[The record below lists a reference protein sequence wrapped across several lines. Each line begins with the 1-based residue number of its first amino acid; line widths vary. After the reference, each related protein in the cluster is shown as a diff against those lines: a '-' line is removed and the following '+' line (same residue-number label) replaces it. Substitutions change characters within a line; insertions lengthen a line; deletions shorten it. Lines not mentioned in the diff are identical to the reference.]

1 MIEWVQLSA
10 IILDNL
16 FKYGPEIKNIFKSKD
31 KKKRQKELK
40 DLCDDFANKM
50 QKNLLSDLKTLMNFS
65 VNIPLNKNDIKEVN
79 YAINKIIQIESD
91 KLLIKMNDLV
101 VNQFNDILVDN
112 MLCTPKYHNL
122 VIIGSD
128 KIYKVINKI
137 FEDDLIFKD
146 NIKKYQLF
154 STKRPGFRAGLLLY
168 ALNIS
173 DILDIKE
180 SKTPS
185 QNFISINGINGK
197 DQIEMK
203 KLSIDILTFIK
214 NKNKKFSDDL
224 SRKISGIM
232 ICIDKKKDYELIK
245 DLINNLNLLNKKH
258 KFELEIYLI
267 IINKCINT
275 NIEIKDNNYFDIDI
289 DENITINNCLNIMN
303 KDNNTIFKDNKNN
316 NFIEKQNNNR
326 EIKSFNIS
334 IEDNNIDIFE
344 IENKNEV
351 ETFLN
356 ELVVKYIDNYMKKN
370 IDNIFC
376 TLNLQFNEYIKLY
389 FQKLEKEFNKAV
401 SEMNNFNLRN
411 IPLKVKFESQ
421 MQKIFIDIF
430 LNHIYPISISITQNS
445 YKIKKFQFSNES
457 LNQINDLFYYNLNR
471 VKDITEKAK
480 GEYTMRLISKVKEG
494 INELF
499 NKCDIEEGNKE
510 KEGEG
515 PSFSKQYFIDNI
527 IQSLNEKIEISSDIY
542 DLCLCYLY
550 ISKDLFKILSEK
562 ISEFTEDNIFGNIGF
577 KEGIKKRIIQQL
589 DSYQRRVLN
598 ID

>member
-16 FKYGPEIKNIFKSKD
+16 FKYGPEIKNIFKSKAS
-31 KKKRQKELK
+31 KKQQKQLK
-40 DLCDDFANKM
+40 DLCNDIANQI
-50 QKNLLSDLKTLMNFS
+50 QKNLLNDLKALMDFS
-65 VNIPLNKNDIKEVN
+65 VNIPLNKDDIKELN
-79 YAINKIIQIESD
+79 YVTKNIIGIESD
-91 KLLIKMNDLV
+91 KFLIKMKDLV
-101 VNQFNDILVDN
+101 INQFNDILVDN

-122 VIIGSD
+122 VIVGSD

-146 NIKKYQLF
+146 NIKRYQLF
-154 STKRPGFRAGLLLY
+154 STKKPGFRAGLLLY

-173 DILDIKE
+173 DMLGSME
-180 SKTPS
+180 SKTPN
-185 QNFISINGINGK
+185 QNHLNFNGINGIE
-197 DQIEMK
+197 QTEMK

-214 NKNKKFSDDL
+214 NKNKKFSDEL

-232 ICIDKKKDYELIK
+232 ICIDKVDEYEQIK
-245 DLINNLNLLNKKH
+245 DLVNNLNLLNKKH
-258 KFELEIYLI
+258 KFELDIYLI
-267 IINKCINT
+267 IINKCIDK
-275 NIEIKDNNYFDIDI
+275 NIEIKDGNFFDIDI

-303 KDNNTIFKDNKNN
+303 KDNNTIFKDIKKHNN
-316 NFIEKQNNNR
+316 NG
-326 EIKSFNIS
+326 EIKRFNIS
-334 IEDNNIDIFE
+334 IEDNNTDIFE
-344 IENKNEV
+344 IDDKKEV
-351 ETFLN
+351 ETFLG
-356 ELVVKYIDNYMKKN
+356 ELVVKYIDDYMKRN
-370 IDNIFC
+370 IDNIYC
-376 TLNLQFNEYIKLY
+376 SLNLQFNEYIKLY
-389 FQKLEKEFNKAV
+389 FHKLEKEFNKAIT
-401 SEMNNFNLRN
+401 EMKNFNLKN

-445 YKIKKFQFSNES
+445 NKIKKFQFSNES
-457 LNQINDLFYYNLNR
+457 LHQIKDLFYYSLNR

-480 GEYTMRLISKVKEG
+480 GEYTMRLISEVKER

-499 NKCDIEEGNKE
+499 SKSEIEEGNKE

-515 PSFSKQYFIDNI
+515 PSVSKQYFIDNI
-527 IQSLNEKIEISSDIY
+527 IQSLNEKIEMSSEIY

-550 ISKDLFKILSEK
+550 ISKDLFKVLSEK
-562 ISEFTEDNIFGNIGF
+562 ISEFTEENIFRNTEF

>member
-16 FKYGPEIKNIFKSKD
+16 FKYGPEIKNIFKSKAS
-31 KKKRQKELK
+31 KKQQKQLK
-40 DLCDDFANKM
+40 DLCNDIANQI
-50 QKNLLSDLKTLMNFS
+50 QKNLLNDLKALMDFS
-65 VNIPLNKNDIKEVN
+65 MNIPLNKDDIKELN
-79 YAINKIIQIESD
+79 YVTKNIIGIESD
-91 KLLIKMNDLV
+91 KFLIKMKDLV
-101 VNQFNDILVDN
+101 INQFNDILVDN

-122 VIIGSD
+122 VIVGSD

-146 NIKKYQLF
+146 NIKRYQLF
-154 STKRPGFRAGLLLY
+154 STKKPGFRAGLLLY

-173 DILDIKE
+173 DMLGSME
-180 SKTPS
+180 SKTPN
-185 QNFISINGINGK
+185 QNHLNFNGINGIE
-197 DQIEMK
+197 QTEMK

-214 NKNKKFSDDL
+214 NKNKKFSDEL

-232 ICIDKKKDYELIK
+232 ICIDKVDEYEQIK
-245 DLINNLNLLNKKH
+245 DLVNNLNLLNKKH
-258 KFELEIYLI
+258 KFELDIYLI
-267 IINKCINT
+267 IINKCIDK
-275 NIEIKDNNYFDIDI
+275 NIEIKDGNFFDIDI

-303 KDNNTIFKDNKNN
+303 KDNNTIFKDIKKHNN
-316 NFIEKQNNNR
+316 NG
-326 EIKSFNIS
+326 EIKRFNIS
-334 IEDNNIDIFE
+334 IEDNNTDIFE
-344 IENKNEV
+344 IDDKNEV
-351 ETFLN
+351 ETFLG
-356 ELVVKYIDNYMKKN
+356 ELVVKYIDDYMKRN
-370 IDNIFC
+370 IDNIYC
-376 TLNLQFNEYIKLY
+376 SLNLQFNEYIKLY
-389 FQKLEKEFNKAV
+389 FHKLEKEFNKAIT
-401 SEMNNFNLRN
+401 EMKNFNLKN

-445 YKIKKFQFSNES
+445 NKIKKFQFSNES
-457 LNQINDLFYYNLNR
+457 LHHIKDLFYYSLNR

-480 GEYTMRLISKVKEG
+480 GEYTMRLISEVKER

-499 NKCDIEEGNKE
+499 SKSEIEEGNKE

-515 PSFSKQYFIDNI
+515 PSVSKQYFIDNI
-527 IQSLNEKIEISSDIY
+527 IQSLNEKIEMSSEIY

-550 ISKDLFKILSEK
+550 ISKDLFKVLSEK
-562 ISEFTEDNIFGNIGF
+562 ISEFTEENIFRNTEF

>member
-16 FKYGPEIKNIFKSKD
+16 FKYGPEVKNIFKSKAS
-31 KKKRQKELK
+31 KKQQKQLK
-40 DLCDDFANKM
+40 DLCNDIANQI
-50 QKNLLSDLKTLMNFS
+50 QKNLLNDLKALMDFS
-65 VNIPLNKNDIKEVN
+65 VNIPLSKEDIKEVN
-79 YAINKIIQIESD
+79 HVTRSIIDIESD
-91 KLLIKMNDLV
+91 KLLIKMKDLV
-101 VNQFNDILVDN
+101 INQFNDILVDN

-122 VIIGSD
+122 VIVGSD

-137 FEDDLIFKD
+137 FEDDLIIND
-146 NIKKYQLF
+146 NIKRYQLY
-154 STKRPGFRAGLLLY
+154 STKKPGFRAGLLLY

-173 DILDIKE
+173 DILGSME
-180 SKTPS
+180 SKTS
-185 QNFISINGINGK
+185 NQNYLNINGINRIE
-197 DQIEMK
+197 QSEMK

-232 ICIDKKKDYELIK
+232 ICIDKKNEYEQIK

-258 KFELEIYLI
+258 KLELDIYLI

-275 NIEIKDNNYFDIDI
+275 NIEIKDNNFLDIDI
-289 DENITINNCLNIMN
+289 DENITINNCLNITN
-303 KDNNTIFKDNKNN
+303 KDNNTIYKDIKKHNKNG
-316 NFIEKQNNNR
+316 
-326 EIKSFNIS
+326 EIKRFNIS
-334 IEDNNIDIFE
+334 IEDNNTDIFE
-344 IENKNEV
+344 IDDGDEL
-351 ETFLN
+351 ETFLS
-356 ELVVKYIDNYMKKN
+356 ELVVKYIDDYMKKN
-370 IDNIFC
+370 IDNIYC
-376 TLNLQFNEYIKLY
+376 SLNLQFNEYIKLY
-389 FQKLEKEFNKAV
+389 FHKLEKEFNKAIT
-401 SEMNNFNLRN
+401 EMKNFNLKN
-411 IPLKVKFESQ
+411 IPLKVKFESE

-445 YKIKKFQFSNES
+445 NKIKKFHFSNET

-471 VKDITEKAK
+471 VRDITEKAK
-480 GEYTMRLISKVKEG
+480 GEYTMRLISEVKDR

-499 NKCDIEEGNKE
+499 SKSEIEEGNKE

-515 PSFSKQYFIDNI
+515 PYLSKQNFIDNI
-527 IQSLNEKIEISSDIY
+527 IQSLNEKIEMSSEIY
-542 DLCLCYLY
+542 DLCLCYIY
-550 ISKDLFKILSEK
+550 ISKDLFKVLSEK
-562 ISEFTEDNIFGNIGF
+562 ICEFIEENIFRNIEF

>member
-16 FKYGPEIKNIFKSKD
+16 FKYGPEIKNIFKSKAS
-31 KKKRQKELK
+31 KKQQKQLK
-40 DLCDDFANKM
+40 DLCNDIANQI
-50 QKNLLSDLKTLMNFS
+50 QKNLLNDLKALMDFS
-65 VNIPLNKNDIKEVN
+65 MNIPLNKDDIKELN
-79 YAINKIIQIESD
+79 YVTKNIIGIESD
-91 KLLIKMNDLV
+91 KFLIKMKDLV
-101 VNQFNDILVDN
+101 INQFNDILVDN

-122 VIIGSD
+122 VIVGSD

-146 NIKKYQLF
+146 NIKRYQLF
-154 STKRPGFRAGLLLY
+154 STKKPGFRAGLLLY

-173 DILDIKE
+173 DMLGSME
-180 SKTPS
+180 SKTPN
-185 QNFISINGINGK
+185 QNHLNFNGINGIE
-197 DQIEMK
+197 QTEMK

-214 NKNKKFSDDL
+214 NKNKKFSDEL

-232 ICIDKKKDYELIK
+232 ICIDKVDEYEQIK
-245 DLINNLNLLNKKH
+245 DLVNNLNLLNKKH
-258 KFELEIYLI
+258 KFELDIYLI
-267 IINKCINT
+267 IINKCIDT
-275 NIEIKDNNYFDIDI
+275 NIEIKDGNFFDIDI

-303 KDNNTIFKDNKNN
+303 KDNNTIFKDIKKHNN
-316 NFIEKQNNNR
+316 NG
-326 EIKSFNIS
+326 EIKRFNIS
-334 IEDNNIDIFE
+334 IEDNNTDIFE
-344 IENKNEV
+344 IDDKNEV
-351 ETFLN
+351 ETFLG
-356 ELVVKYIDNYMKKN
+356 ELVVKYIDDYMKRN
-370 IDNIFC
+370 IDNIYC
-376 TLNLQFNEYIKLY
+376 SLNLQFNEYIKLY
-389 FQKLEKEFNKAV
+389 FHKLEKEFNKAIT
-401 SEMNNFNLRN
+401 EMKNFNLKN

-445 YKIKKFQFSNES
+445 NKIKKFQFSNES
-457 LNQINDLFYYNLNR
+457 LHHIKDLFYYSLNR

-480 GEYTMRLISKVKEG
+480 GEYTMRLISEVKER

-499 NKCDIEEGNKE
+499 SKSEIEEGNKE

-515 PSFSKQYFIDNI
+515 PSVSKQYFIDNI
-527 IQSLNEKIEISSDIY
+527 IQSLNEKIEMSSEIY

-550 ISKDLFKILSEK
+550 ISKDLFKVLSEK
-562 ISEFTEDNIFGNIGF
+562 ISEFTEENIFRNTEF

>member
-16 FKYGPEIKNIFKSKD
+16 FKYGPEIKNIFKSKAS
-31 KKKRQKELK
+31 KKQQKQLK
-40 DLCDDFANKM
+40 DLCNDIANQI
-50 QKNLLSDLKTLMNFS
+50 QKNLLNDLKALMDFS
-65 VNIPLNKNDIKEVN
+65 VNIPLNKDDIKELN
-79 YAINKIIQIESD
+79 YVTKNIIGIESD
-91 KLLIKMNDLV
+91 KFLIKMKDLV
-101 VNQFNDILVDN
+101 INQFNDILVDN

-122 VIIGSD
+122 VIVGSD

-146 NIKKYQLF
+146 NIKRYQLF
-154 STKRPGFRAGLLLY
+154 STKKPGFRAGLLLY

-173 DILDIKE
+173 DMLGSME
-180 SKTPS
+180 SKTPN
-185 QNFISINGINGK
+185 QNHLNFNGINGIE
-197 DQIEMK
+197 QTEMK

-214 NKNKKFSDDL
+214 NKNKKFSDEL

-232 ICIDKKKDYELIK
+232 ICIDKVDEYEQIK
-245 DLINNLNLLNKKH
+245 DLVNNLNLLNKKH
-258 KFELEIYLI
+258 KFELDIYLI
-267 IINKCINT
+267 IINKCIDK
-275 NIEIKDNNYFDIDI
+275 NIEIKDGNFFDIDI

-303 KDNNTIFKDNKNN
+303 KDNNTILKDIKKHNN
-316 NFIEKQNNNR
+316 NG
-326 EIKSFNIS
+326 EIKRFNIS
-334 IEDNNIDIFE
+334 IEDNNTDIFE
-344 IENKNEV
+344 IDDKNEV
-351 ETFLN
+351 ETFLG
-356 ELVVKYIDNYMKKN
+356 ELVVKYIDDYMKRN
-370 IDNIFC
+370 IDNIYC
-376 TLNLQFNEYIKLY
+376 SLNLQFNEYIKLY
-389 FQKLEKEFNKAV
+389 FHKLEKEFNKAIT
-401 SEMNNFNLRN
+401 EMKNFNLKN

-445 YKIKKFQFSNES
+445 NKIKKFQFSNES
-457 LNQINDLFYYNLNR
+457 LHQIKDLFYYSLNR

-480 GEYTMRLISKVKEG
+480 GEYTMRLISEVKER

-499 NKCDIEEGNKE
+499 SKSEIEEGNKE

-515 PSFSKQYFIDNI
+515 PSVSKQYFIDNI
-527 IQSLNEKIEISSDIY
+527 IQSLNEKIEMSSEIY

-550 ISKDLFKILSEK
+550 ISKDLFKVLSEK
-562 ISEFTEDNIFGNIGF
+562 ISEFTEENIFRNTEF

>member
-16 FKYGPEIKNIFKSKD
+16 FKYGPEIKNIFKSKAS
-31 KKKRQKELK
+31 KKQQKQLK
-40 DLCDDFANKM
+40 DLCNDIANQI
-50 QKNLLSDLKTLMNFS
+50 QKNLLNDLKALMDFS
-65 VNIPLNKNDIKEVN
+65 VNIPLNKDDIKELN
-79 YAINKIIQIESD
+79 YVTKNIIGIESD
-91 KLLIKMNDLV
+91 KFLIKMKDLV
-101 VNQFNDILVDN
+101 INQFNDILVDN

-122 VIIGSD
+122 VIVGSD

-146 NIKKYQLF
+146 NIKRYQLF
-154 STKRPGFRAGLLLY
+154 STKKPGFRAGLLLY

-173 DILDIKE
+173 DMLGSME
-180 SKTPS
+180 SKTPN
-185 QNFISINGINGK
+185 QNHLNFNGINGIE
-197 DQIEMK
+197 QTEMK

-214 NKNKKFSDDL
+214 NKNKKFSDEL

-232 ICIDKKKDYELIK
+232 ICIDKVDEYEQIK
-245 DLINNLNLLNKKH
+245 DLVNNLNLLNKKH
-258 KFELEIYLI
+258 KFELDIYLI
-267 IINKCINT
+267 IINKCIDT
-275 NIEIKDNNYFDIDI
+275 NIEIKDGNFFDIDI

-303 KDNNTIFKDNKNN
+303 KDNNTIFKDIKKHNN
-316 NFIEKQNNNR
+316 NG
-326 EIKSFNIS
+326 EIKRFNIS
-334 IEDNNIDIFE
+334 IEDNSTDIFE
-344 IENKNEV
+344 IDDKNEV
-351 ETFLN
+351 ETFLG
-356 ELVVKYIDNYMKKN
+356 ELVVKYIDDYMKRN
-370 IDNIFC
+370 IDNIYC
-376 TLNLQFNEYIKLY
+376 SLNLQFNEYIKLY
-389 FQKLEKEFNKAV
+389 FHKLEKEFNKAIT
-401 SEMNNFNLRN
+401 EMKNFNLKN

-445 YKIKKFQFSNES
+445 NKIKKFQFSNES
-457 LNQINDLFYYNLNR
+457 LHQIKDLFYYSLNR

-480 GEYTMRLISKVKEG
+480 GEYTMRLISEVKER

-499 NKCDIEEGNKE
+499 SKSEIEEGNKE

-515 PSFSKQYFIDNI
+515 PSVSKQYFIDNI
-527 IQSLNEKIEISSDIY
+527 IQSLNEKIEMSSEIY

-550 ISKDLFKILSEK
+550 ISKDLFKVLSEK
-562 ISEFTEDNIFGNIGF
+562 ISEFTEENIFRNTEF

>member
-16 FKYGPEIKNIFKSKD
+16 FKYGPEIKNIFKSKAS
-31 KKKRQKELK
+31 KKQQKQLK
-40 DLCDDFANKM
+40 DLCNDIANQI
-50 QKNLLSDLKTLMNFS
+50 QKNLLNDLKALMDFS
-65 VNIPLNKNDIKEVN
+65 VNIPLNKDDIKELN
-79 YAINKIIQIESD
+79 YVTKNIIGIESD
-91 KLLIKMNDLV
+91 KFLIKMKDLV
-101 VNQFNDILVDN
+101 INQFNDILVDN

-122 VIIGSD
+122 VIVGSD

-146 NIKKYQLF
+146 NIKRYQLF
-154 STKRPGFRAGLLLY
+154 STKKPGFRAGLLLY

-173 DILDIKE
+173 DMLGSME
-180 SKTPS
+180 SKTPN
-185 QNFISINGINGK
+185 QNNLNINGINGIE
-197 DQIEMK
+197 QTEMK

-214 NKNKKFSDDL
+214 NKNKKFSDEL

-232 ICIDKKKDYELIK
+232 ICIDKVDEYEQIK
-245 DLINNLNLLNKKH
+245 DLVNNLNLLNKKH
-258 KFELEIYLI
+258 KFELDIYLI
-267 IINKCINT
+267 IINKCIDK
-275 NIEIKDNNYFDIDI
+275 NIEIKDGNFFDIDI

-303 KDNNTIFKDNKNN
+303 KDNNTIFKDIKKHNN
-316 NFIEKQNNNR
+316 NG
-326 EIKSFNIS
+326 EIKRFNIS
-334 IEDNNIDIFE
+334 IEDNNTDIFE
-344 IENKNEV
+344 IDDKNEV
-351 ETFLN
+351 ETFLG
-356 ELVVKYIDNYMKKN
+356 ELVVKYIDDYMKRN
-370 IDNIFC
+370 IDNIYC
-376 TLNLQFNEYIKLY
+376 SLNLQFNEYIKLY
-389 FQKLEKEFNKAV
+389 FHKLEKEFNKAIT
-401 SEMNNFNLRN
+401 EMKNFNLKN

-445 YKIKKFQFSNES
+445 NKIKKFQFSNES
-457 LNQINDLFYYNLNR
+457 LHQIKDLFYYSLNR

-480 GEYTMRLISKVKEG
+480 GEYTMRLISEVKER

-499 NKCDIEEGNKE
+499 SKSEIEEGNKE

-515 PSFSKQYFIDNI
+515 PSVSKQYFIDNI
-527 IQSLNEKIEISSDIY
+527 IQSLNEKIEMSSEIY

-550 ISKDLFKILSEK
+550 ISKDLFKVLSEK
-562 ISEFTEDNIFGNIGF
+562 ISEFTEDNIFEKIQF

>member
-16 FKYGPEIKNIFKSKD
+16 FKYGPEIKNIFKSKAS
-31 KKKRQKELK
+31 KKQQKQLK
-40 DLCDDFANKM
+40 DLCNDIANQI
-50 QKNLLSDLKTLMNFS
+50 QKNLLNDLKALMDFS
-65 VNIPLNKNDIKEVN
+65 VNIPLNKDDIKELN
-79 YAINKIIQIESD
+79 YVTKNIIGIESD
-91 KLLIKMNDLV
+91 KFLIKMKDLV
-101 VNQFNDILVDN
+101 INQFNDILVDN

-122 VIIGSD
+122 VIVGSD

-146 NIKKYQLF
+146 NIKRYQLF
-154 STKRPGFRAGLLLY
+154 STKKPGFRAGLLLY

-173 DILDIKE
+173 DMLGSME
-180 SKTPS
+180 SKTPN
-185 QNFISINGINGK
+185 QNHLNFNGINGIE
-197 DQIEMK
+197 QTEMK

-214 NKNKKFSDDL
+214 NKNKKFSDEL

-232 ICIDKKKDYELIK
+232 ICIDKVDEYEQIK
-245 DLINNLNLLNKKH
+245 DLVNNLNLLNKKH
-258 KFELEIYLI
+258 KFELDIYLI
-267 IINKCINT
+267 IINKCIDK
-275 NIEIKDNNYFDIDI
+275 NIEIKDGNFFDIDI

-303 KDNNTIFKDNKNN
+303 KDNNT
-316 NFIEKQNNNR
+316 
-326 EIKSFNIS
+326 
-334 IEDNNIDIFE
+334 DIFE
-344 IENKNEV
+344 IDDKNEV
-351 ETFLN
+351 ETFLG
-356 ELVVKYIDNYMKKN
+356 ELVVKYIDDYMKRN
-370 IDNIFC
+370 IDNIYC
-376 TLNLQFNEYIKLY
+376 SLNLQFNEYIKLY
-389 FQKLEKEFNKAV
+389 FHKLEKEFNKAIT
-401 SEMNNFNLRN
+401 EMKNFNLKN

-445 YKIKKFQFSNES
+445 NKIKKFQFSNES
-457 LNQINDLFYYNLNR
+457 LHQIKDLFYYSLNR

-480 GEYTMRLISKVKEG
+480 GEYTMRLISEVKER

-499 NKCDIEEGNKE
+499 SKSEIEEGNKE

-515 PSFSKQYFIDNI
+515 PSVSKQYFIDNI
-527 IQSLNEKIEISSDIY
+527 IQSLNEKIEMSSEIY

-550 ISKDLFKILSEK
+550 ISKDLFKVLSEK
-562 ISEFTEDNIFGNIGF
+562 ISEFTEENIFRNTEF

>member
-16 FKYGPEIKNIFKSKD
+16 FKYGPEIKNIFKSKAS
-31 KKKRQKELK
+31 KKQQKQLK
-40 DLCDDFANKM
+40 DLCNDIANQI
-50 QKNLLSDLKTLMNFS
+50 QKNLLNDLKALMDFS
-65 VNIPLNKNDIKEVN
+65 VNIPLNKDDIKEVN
-79 YAINKIIQIESD
+79 YIINKIIQIESN

-146 NIKKYQLF
+146 NIKRYQLF
-154 STKRPGFRAGLLLY
+154 STKKPGFRAGLLLY

-173 DILDIKE
+173 DMLGSME
-180 SKTPS
+180 SKTPN
-185 QNFISINGINGK
+185 QNHLNFNGINGIE
-197 DQIEMK
+197 QTEMK

-214 NKNKKFSDDL
+214 NKNKKFSDEL

-232 ICIDKKKDYELIK
+232 ICIDKVDEYEQIK
-245 DLINNLNLLNKKH
+245 DLVNNLNLLNKKH
-258 KFELEIYLI
+258 KFELDIYLI
-267 IINKCINT
+267 IINKCIDK
-275 NIEIKDNNYFDIDI
+275 NIEIKDGNFFDIDI

-303 KDNNTIFKDNKNN
+303 KDNNTILKDIKKHNN
-316 NFIEKQNNNR
+316 NG
-326 EIKSFNIS
+326 EIKRFNIS
-334 IEDNNIDIFE
+334 IEDNNTDIFE
-344 IENKNEV
+344 IDDKNEV
-351 ETFLN
+351 ETFLG
-356 ELVVKYIDNYMKKN
+356 ELVVKYIDDYMKRN
-370 IDNIFC
+370 IDNIYC
-376 TLNLQFNEYIKLY
+376 SLNLQFNEYIKLY
-389 FQKLEKEFNKAV
+389 FHKLEKEFNKAIT
-401 SEMNNFNLRN
+401 EMKNFNLKN

-445 YKIKKFQFSNES
+445 NKIKKFQFSNES
-457 LNQINDLFYYNLNR
+457 LHQIKDLFYYSLNR

-480 GEYTMRLISKVKEG
+480 GEYTMRLISEVKER

-499 NKCDIEEGNKE
+499 SKSEIEEGNKE

-515 PSFSKQYFIDNI
+515 PSVSKQYFIDNI
-527 IQSLNEKIEISSDIY
+527 IQSLNEKIEMSSEIY

-550 ISKDLFKILSEK
+550 ISKDLFKVLSEK
-562 ISEFTEDNIFGNIGF
+562 ISEFTEENIFRNTEF

>member
-16 FKYGPEIKNIFKSKD
+16 FKYGPEIKNIFKSKAS
-31 KKKRQKELK
+31 KKQQKQLK
-40 DLCDDFANKM
+40 DLCNDIANQI
-50 QKNLLSDLKTLMNFS
+50 QKNLLNDLKALMDFS
-65 VNIPLNKNDIKEVN
+65 VNIPLNKDDIKELN
-79 YAINKIIQIESD
+79 YVTKNIIGIESD
-91 KLLIKMNDLV
+91 KFLIKMKDLV
-101 VNQFNDILVDN
+101 INQFNDILVDN

-122 VIIGSD
+122 VIVGSD

-146 NIKKYQLF
+146 NIKRYQLF
-154 STKRPGFRAGLLLY
+154 STKKPGFRAGLLLY

-173 DILDIKE
+173 DMLGSME
-180 SKTPS
+180 SKTPN
-185 QNFISINGINGK
+185 QNNLNINGINGIE
-197 DQIEMK
+197 QTEMK

-214 NKNKKFSDDL
+214 NKNKKFSDEL

-232 ICIDKKKDYELIK
+232 ICIDKVDEYEQIK
-245 DLINNLNLLNKKH
+245 DLVNNLNLLNKKH
-258 KFELEIYLI
+258 KFELDIYLI
-267 IINKCINT
+267 IINKCIDK
-275 NIEIKDNNYFDIDI
+275 NIEIKDGNFFDIDI

-303 KDNNTIFKDNKNN
+303 KDNNTILKDIKKHNN
-316 NFIEKQNNNR
+316 NG
-326 EIKSFNIS
+326 EIKRFNIS
-334 IEDNNIDIFE
+334 IEDNNTDIFE
-344 IENKNEV
+344 IDDKNEV
-351 ETFLN
+351 ETFLG
-356 ELVVKYIDNYMKKN
+356 ELVVKYIDDYMKRN
-370 IDNIFC
+370 IDNIYC
-376 TLNLQFNEYIKLY
+376 SLNLQFNEYIKLY
-389 FQKLEKEFNKAV
+389 FHKLEKEFNKAIT
-401 SEMNNFNLRN
+401 EMKNFNLKN

-445 YKIKKFQFSNES
+445 NKIKKFQFSNES
-457 LNQINDLFYYNLNR
+457 LHQIKDLFYYSLNR

-480 GEYTMRLISKVKEG
+480 GEYTMRLISEVKER

-499 NKCDIEEGNKE
+499 SKSEIEEGNKE

-515 PSFSKQYFIDNI
+515 PSVSKQYFIDNI
-527 IQSLNEKIEISSDIY
+527 IQSLNEKIEMSSEIY

-550 ISKDLFKILSEK
+550 ISKDLFKVLSEK
-562 ISEFTEDNIFGNIGF
+562 ISEFTEENIFRNTEF

>member
-16 FKYGPEIKNIFKSKD
+16 FKYGPEIKNIFKSKAS
-31 KKKRQKELK
+31 KKQQKQLK
-40 DLCDDFANKM
+40 DLCNDIANQI
-50 QKNLLSDLKTLMNFS
+50 QKNLLNDLKALMDFS
-65 VNIPLNKNDIKEVN
+65 VNIPLNKDDIKELN
-79 YAINKIIQIESD
+79 YVTKNIIGIESD
-91 KLLIKMNDLV
+91 KFLIKMKDLV
-101 VNQFNDILVDN
+101 INQFNDILVDN

-122 VIIGSD
+122 VIVGSD

-146 NIKKYQLF
+146 NIKRYQLF
-154 STKRPGFRAGLLLY
+154 STKKPGFRAGLLLY

-173 DILDIKE
+173 DMLGSME
-180 SKTPS
+180 SKTPN
-185 QNFISINGINGK
+185 QNHLNFNGINGIE
-197 DQIEMK
+197 QTEMK

-214 NKNKKFSDDL
+214 NKNKKFSDEL

-232 ICIDKKKDYELIK
+232 ICIDKVDEYEQIK
-245 DLINNLNLLNKKH
+245 DLVNNLNLLNKKH
-258 KFELEIYLI
+258 KFELDIYLI
-267 IINKCINT
+267 IINKCIDT
-275 NIEIKDNNYFDIDI
+275 NIEIKDGNFFDIDI

-303 KDNNTIFKDNKNN
+303 KDNNTIFKDIKKHNN
-316 NFIEKQNNNR
+316 NG
-326 EIKSFNIS
+326 EIKRFNIS
-334 IEDNNIDIFE
+334 IEDNNTDIFE
-344 IENKNEV
+344 IDDKNEV
-351 ETFLN
+351 ETFLG
-356 ELVVKYIDNYMKKN
+356 ELVVKYIDDYMKRN
-370 IDNIFC
+370 IDNIYC
-376 TLNLQFNEYIKLY
+376 SLNLQFNEYIKLY
-389 FQKLEKEFNKAV
+389 FHKLEKEFNKAIT
-401 SEMNNFNLRN
+401 EMKNFNLKN

-445 YKIKKFQFSNES
+445 NKIKKFQFSNES
-457 LNQINDLFYYNLNR
+457 LHHIKDLFYYSLNR

-480 GEYTMRLISKVKEG
+480 GEYTMRLISEVKER

-499 NKCDIEEGNKE
+499 SKSEIEEGNKE

-515 PSFSKQYFIDNI
+515 PSVSKQYFIDNI
-527 IQSLNEKIEISSDIY
+527 IQSLNEKIEMSSEIY

-550 ISKDLFKILSEK
+550 ISKDLFKVLSEK
-562 ISEFTEDNIFGNIGF
+562 ISEFTEENIFRNTEF

>member
-16 FKYGPEIKNIFKSKD
+16 FKYGPEIKNIFKSKAS
-31 KKKRQKELK
+31 KKQQKQLK
-40 DLCDDFANKM
+40 DLCNDIANQI
-50 QKNLLSDLKTLMNFS
+50 QKNLLNDLKALMDFS
-65 VNIPLNKNDIKEVN
+65 VNIPLNKDDIKELN
-79 YAINKIIQIESD
+79 YVTKNIIGIESD
-91 KLLIKMNDLV
+91 KFLIKMKDLV
-101 VNQFNDILVDN
+101 INQFNDILVDN

-122 VIIGSD
+122 VIVGSD

-146 NIKKYQLF
+146 NIKRYQLF
-154 STKRPGFRAGLLLY
+154 STKKPGFRAGLLLY

-173 DILDIKE
+173 DMLGSME
-180 SKTPS
+180 SKTPN
-185 QNFISINGINGK
+185 QNHLNFNGINGIE
-197 DQIEMK
+197 QTEMK

-214 NKNKKFSDDL
+214 NKNKKFSDEL

-232 ICIDKKKDYELIK
+232 ICIDKVDEYEQIK
-245 DLINNLNLLNKKH
+245 DLVNNLNLLNKKH
-258 KFELEIYLI
+258 KFELDIYLI
-267 IINKCINT
+267 IINKCIDK
-275 NIEIKDNNYFDIDI
+275 NIEIKDGNFFDIDI

-303 KDNNTIFKDNKNN
+303 KDNNTIFKDIKKHNN
-316 NFIEKQNNNR
+316 NG
-326 EIKSFNIS
+326 EIKRFNIS
-334 IEDNNIDIFE
+334 IEDNNTDIFE
-344 IENKNEV
+344 IDDKNEV
-351 ETFLN
+351 ETFLG
-356 ELVVKYIDNYMKKN
+356 ELVVKYIDDYMKRN
-370 IDNIFC
+370 IDNIYC
-376 TLNLQFNEYIKLY
+376 SLNLQFNEYIKLY
-389 FQKLEKEFNKAV
+389 FHKLEKEFNKAIT
-401 SEMNNFNLRN
+401 EMKNFNLKN

-445 YKIKKFQFSNES
+445 NKIKKFQFSNES
-457 LNQINDLFYYNLNR
+457 LHHIKDLFYYSLNR

-480 GEYTMRLISKVKEG
+480 GEYTMRLISEVKER

-499 NKCDIEEGNKE
+499 SKSEIEEGNKE

-515 PSFSKQYFIDNI
+515 PSVSKQYFIDNI
-527 IQSLNEKIEISSDIY
+527 IQSLNEKIEMSSEIY

-550 ISKDLFKILSEK
+550 ISKDLFKVLSEK
-562 ISEFTEDNIFGNIGF
+562 ISEFTEENIFRNTEF

>member
-16 FKYGPEIKNIFKSKD
+16 FKYGPEIKNIFKSKAS
-31 KKKRQKELK
+31 KKQQKQLK
-40 DLCDDFANKM
+40 DLCNDIANQI
-50 QKNLLSDLKTLMNFS
+50 QKNLLNDLKALMDFS
-65 VNIPLNKNDIKEVN
+65 VNIPLNKDDIKELN
-79 YAINKIIQIESD
+79 YVTKNIIGIESD
-91 KLLIKMNDLV
+91 KFLIKMKDLV
-101 VNQFNDILVDN
+101 INQFNDILVDN

-122 VIIGSD
+122 VIVGSD

-146 NIKKYQLF
+146 NIKRYQLF
-154 STKRPGFRAGLLLY
+154 STKKPGFRAGLLLY

-173 DILDIKE
+173 DMLGSME
-180 SKTPS
+180 SKTPN
-185 QNFISINGINGK
+185 QNHLNFNGINGIE
-197 DQIEMK
+197 QTEMK

-214 NKNKKFSDDL
+214 NKNKKFSDEL

-232 ICIDKKKDYELIK
+232 ICIDKVDEYEQIK
-245 DLINNLNLLNKKH
+245 DLVNNLNLLNKKH
-258 KFELEIYLI
+258 KFELDIYLI
-267 IINKCINT
+267 IINKCIDK
-275 NIEIKDNNYFDIDI
+275 NIEIKDGNFFDIDI

-303 KDNNTIFKDNKNN
+303 KDNNTIFKDIKKHNN
-316 NFIEKQNNNR
+316 NG
-326 EIKSFNIS
+326 EIKRFNIS
-334 IEDNNIDIFE
+334 IEDNNTDIFE
-344 IENKNEV
+344 IDDKNEV
-351 ETFLN
+351 ETFLG
-356 ELVVKYIDNYMKKN
+356 ELVVKYIDDYMKRN
-370 IDNIFC
+370 IDNIYC
-376 TLNLQFNEYIKLY
+376 SLNLQFNEYIKLY
-389 FQKLEKEFNKAV
+389 FHKLEKEFNKAIT
-401 SEMNNFNLRN
+401 EMKNFNLKN

-445 YKIKKFQFSNES
+445 NKIKKFQFSNES
-457 LNQINDLFYYNLNR
+457 LHQIKDLFYYSLNR

-480 GEYTMRLISKVKEG
+480 GEYTMRLISEVKER

-499 NKCDIEEGNKE
+499 SKSEIEEGNKE

-515 PSFSKQYFIDNI
+515 PTVSKQYFIDNI
-527 IQSLNEKIEISSDIY
+527 IQSLNEKIEMSSEIY

-550 ISKDLFKILSEK
+550 ISKDLFKVLSEK
-562 ISEFTEDNIFGNIGF
+562 ISEFTEENIFRNIEF

>member
-16 FKYGPEIKNIFKSKD
+16 FKYGPEIKNIFKSKAS
-31 KKKRQKELK
+31 KKQQKQLK
-40 DLCDDFANKM
+40 DLCNDIANQI
-50 QKNLLSDLKTLMNFS
+50 QKNLLNDLKALMDFS
-65 VNIPLNKNDIKEVN
+65 VNIPLNKDDIKELN
-79 YAINKIIQIESD
+79 YVTKNIIGIESD
-91 KLLIKMNDLV
+91 KFLIKMKDLV
-101 VNQFNDILVDN
+101 INQFNDILVDN

-122 VIIGSD
+122 VIVGSD

-146 NIKKYQLF
+146 NIKRYQLF
-154 STKRPGFRAGLLLY
+154 STKKPGFRAGLLLY

-173 DILDIKE
+173 DMLGSME
-180 SKTPS
+180 SKTPN
-185 QNFISINGINGK
+185 QNHLNFNGINGIE
-197 DQIEMK
+197 QTEMK

-214 NKNKKFSDDL
+214 NKNKKFSDEL

-232 ICIDKKKDYELIK
+232 ICIDKVDEYEQIK
-245 DLINNLNLLNKKH
+245 DLVNNLNLLNKKH
-258 KFELEIYLI
+258 KFELDIYLI
-267 IINKCINT
+267 IINKCIDK
-275 NIEIKDNNYFDIDI
+275 NIEIKDGNFFDIDI

-334 IEDNNIDIFE
+334 IEDKNIDIFE
-344 IENKNEV
+344 IEDKNEV

-356 ELVVKYIDNYMKKN
+356 ELVVKYIDDYMKKN

-401 SEMNNFNLRN
+401 SEMNNFNLKN

-480 GEYTMRLISKVKEG
+480 GEYTMRLISEVKEK

-499 NKCDIEEGNKE
+499 SKYGIEEGNKE

-515 PSFSKQYFIDNI
+515 PSFSKQNFIDHI

-562 ISEFTEDNIFGNIGF
+562 ISEFTEDNIFEKIQF

>member
-303 KDNNTIFKDNKNN
+303 KDNN
-316 NFIEKQNNNR
+316 
-326 EIKSFNIS
+326 
-334 IEDNNIDIFE
+334 
-344 IENKNEV
+344 
-351 ETFLN
+351 
-356 ELVVKYIDNYMKKN
+356 
-370 IDNIFC
+370 
-376 TLNLQFNEYIKLY
+376 
-389 FQKLEKEFNKAV
+389 
-401 SEMNNFNLRN
+401 
-411 IPLKVKFESQ
+411 
-421 MQKIFIDIF
+421 
-430 LNHIYPISISITQNS
+430 
-445 YKIKKFQFSNES
+445 
-457 LNQINDLFYYNLNR
+457 
-471 VKDITEKAK
+471 
-480 GEYTMRLISKVKEG
+480 
-494 INELF
+494 
-499 NKCDIEEGNKE
+499 
-510 KEGEG
+510 
-515 PSFSKQYFIDNI
+515 
-527 IQSLNEKIEISSDIY
+527 
-542 DLCLCYLY
+542 
-550 ISKDLFKILSEK
+550 IL
-562 ISEFTEDNIFGNIGF
+562 
-577 KEGIKKRIIQQL
+577 
-589 DSYQRRVLN
+589 
-598 ID
+598 

>member
-16 FKYGPEIKNIFKSKD
+16 FKYGPEIKNIFKSKAS
-31 KKKRQKELK
+31 KKQQKQLK
-40 DLCDDFANKM
+40 DLCNDIANQI
-50 QKNLLSDLKTLMNFS
+50 QKNLLNDLKALMDFS
-65 VNIPLNKNDIKEVN
+65 VNIPLNKDDIKELN
-79 YAINKIIQIESD
+79 YVTKNIIGIESD
-91 KLLIKMNDLV
+91 KFLIKMKDLV
-101 VNQFNDILVDN
+101 INQFNDILVDN

-122 VIIGSD
+122 VIVGSD

-146 NIKKYQLF
+146 NIKRYQLF
-154 STKRPGFRAGLLLY
+154 STKKPGFRAGLLLY

-173 DILDIKE
+173 DMLGSME
-180 SKTPS
+180 SKTPN
-185 QNFISINGINGK
+185 QNHLNFNGINGIE
-197 DQIEMK
+197 QTEMK

-214 NKNKKFSDDL
+214 NKNKKFSDEL

-232 ICIDKKKDYELIK
+232 ICIDKVDEYEQIK
-245 DLINNLNLLNKKH
+245 DLVNNLNLLNKKH
-258 KFELEIYLI
+258 KFELDIYLI
-267 IINKCINT
+267 IINKCIDK
-275 NIEIKDNNYFDIDI
+275 NIEIKDGNFFDIDI

-303 KDNNTIFKDNKNN
+303 KDNNTIFKDIKKHNN
-316 NFIEKQNNNR
+316 NG
-326 EIKSFNIS
+326 EIKRFNIS
-334 IEDNNIDIFE
+334 IEDNNTDIFE
-344 IENKNEV
+344 IDDKNEV
-351 ETFLN
+351 ETFLG
-356 ELVVKYIDNYMKKN
+356 ELVVKYIDDYMKRN
-370 IDNIFC
+370 IDNIYC
-376 TLNLQFNEYIKLY
+376 SLNLQFNEYIKLY
-389 FQKLEKEFNKAV
+389 FHKLEKEFNKAIA
-401 SEMNNFNLRN
+401 EMKNFNLKN

-445 YKIKKFQFSNES
+445 NKIKKFQFSNES
-457 LNQINDLFYYNLNR
+457 LHQIKDLFYYSLNR

-480 GEYTMRLISKVKEG
+480 GEYTMRLISEVKER

-499 NKCDIEEGNKE
+499 SKSEIEEGNKE

-515 PSFSKQYFIDNI
+515 PSISKQNFIDNI
-527 IQSLNEKIEISSDIY
+527 IQSLNEKIEMSSEIY

-550 ISKDLFKILSEK
+550 ISKDLFKVLSEK
-562 ISEFTEDNIFGNIGF
+562 ISEFTEENIFRNTEF

>member
-16 FKYGPEIKNIFKSKD
+16 FKYGPEIKNIFKSKAS
-31 KKKRQKELK
+31 KKQQKQLK
-40 DLCDDFANKM
+40 DLCNDIANQI
-50 QKNLLSDLKTLMNFS
+50 QKNLLNDLKALMDFS
-65 VNIPLNKNDIKEVN
+65 VNIPLNKDDIKELN
-79 YAINKIIQIESD
+79 YVTKNIIGIESD
-91 KLLIKMNDLV
+91 KFLIKMKDLV
-101 VNQFNDILVDN
+101 INQFNDILVDN

-122 VIIGSD
+122 VIVGSD

-146 NIKKYQLF
+146 NIKRYQLF
-154 STKRPGFRAGLLLY
+154 STKKPGFRAGLLLY

-173 DILDIKE
+173 DMLGSME
-180 SKTPS
+180 SKTPN
-185 QNFISINGINGK
+185 QNHLNFNGINGIE
-197 DQIEMK
+197 QTEMK

-214 NKNKKFSDDL
+214 NKNKKFSDEL

-232 ICIDKKKDYELIK
+232 ICIDKVDEYEQIK

-258 KFELEIYLI
+258 KFELDIYLI
-267 IINKCINT
+267 IINKCIDK
-275 NIEIKDNNYFDIDI
+275 NIEIKDGNFFDIDI

-303 KDNNTIFKDNKNN
+303 KDNNTIFKDIKKHNN
-316 NFIEKQNNNR
+316 NG
-326 EIKSFNIS
+326 EIKRFNIS
-334 IEDNNIDIFE
+334 IEDNNTDIFE
-344 IENKNEV
+344 IDDKNEV
-351 ETFLN
+351 ETFLG
-356 ELVVKYIDNYMKKN
+356 ELVVKYIDDYMKRN
-370 IDNIFC
+370 IDNIYC
-376 TLNLQFNEYIKLY
+376 SLNLQFNEYIKLY
-389 FQKLEKEFNKAV
+389 FHKLEKEFNKAIT
-401 SEMNNFNLRN
+401 EMKNFNLKN

-445 YKIKKFQFSNES
+445 NKIKKFQFSNES
-457 LNQINDLFYYNLNR
+457 LHQIKDLFYYSLNR

-480 GEYTMRLISKVKEG
+480 GEYTMRLISEVKER

-499 NKCDIEEGNKE
+499 SKSEIEEGNKE

-515 PSFSKQYFIDNI
+515 PSVSKQYFIDNI
-527 IQSLNEKIEISSDIY
+527 IQSLNEKIEMSSEIY

-550 ISKDLFKILSEK
+550 ISKDLFKVLSEK
-562 ISEFTEDNIFGNIGF
+562 ISEFTEENIFRNTEF

>member
-16 FKYGPEIKNIFKSKD
+16 FKYGPEIKNIFKSKAS
-31 KKKRQKELK
+31 KKQQKQLK
-40 DLCDDFANKM
+40 DLCNDIANQI
-50 QKNLLSDLKTLMNFS
+50 QKNLLNDLKALMDFS
-65 VNIPLNKNDIKEVN
+65 VNIPLNKDDIKELN
-79 YAINKIIQIESD
+79 YVTKNIIGIESD
-91 KLLIKMNDLV
+91 KFLIKMKDLV
-101 VNQFNDILVDN
+101 INQFNDILVDN

-122 VIIGSD
+122 VIVGSD

-146 NIKKYQLF
+146 NIKRYQLF
-154 STKRPGFRAGLLLY
+154 STKKPGFRAGLLLY

-173 DILDIKE
+173 DMLGSME
-180 SKTPS
+180 SKTPN
-185 QNFISINGINGK
+185 QNHLNFNGINGIE
-197 DQIEMK
+197 QTEMK

-214 NKNKKFSDDL
+214 NKNKKFSDEL

-232 ICIDKKKDYELIK
+232 ICIDKVDEYEQIK
-245 DLINNLNLLNKKH
+245 DLVNNLNLLNKKH
-258 KFELEIYLI
+258 KFELDIYLI
-267 IINKCINT
+267 IINKCIDK
-275 NIEIKDNNYFDIDI
+275 NIEIKDGNFFDIDI

-303 KDNNTIFKDNKNN
+303 KDNNTIFKDIKKHNN
-316 NFIEKQNNNR
+316 NG
-326 EIKSFNIS
+326 EIKRFNIS
-334 IEDNNIDIFE
+334 IEDNNTDIFE
-344 IENKNEV
+344 IDDKNEV
-351 ETFLN
+351 ETFLG
-356 ELVVKYIDNYMKKN
+356 ELVVKYIDDYMKRN
-370 IDNIFC
+370 IDNIYC
-376 TLNLQFNEYIKLY
+376 SLNLQFNEYIKLY
-389 FQKLEKEFNKAV
+389 FHKLEKEFNKAIT
-401 SEMNNFNLRN
+401 EMKNFNLKN

-445 YKIKKFQFSNES
+445 NKIKKFQFSNES
-457 LNQINDLFYYNLNR
+457 LHQIKDLFYYSLNR

-480 GEYTMRLISKVKEG
+480 GEYTMRLISEVKER

-499 NKCDIEEGNKE
+499 SKSEIEEGNKE

-515 PSFSKQYFIDNI
+515 PSVSKQYFIDNI
-527 IQSLNEKIEISSDIY
+527 IQSLNEKIEMSSEIY

-550 ISKDLFKILSEK
+550 ISKDLFKVLSEK
-562 ISEFTEDNIFGNIGF
+562 ISEFTEENIFRNTEF

>member
-16 FKYGPEIKNIFKSKD
+16 FKYGPEIKNIFKSKAS
-31 KKKRQKELK
+31 KKQQKQLK
-40 DLCDDFANKM
+40 DLCNDIANQI
-50 QKNLLSDLKTLMNFS
+50 QKNLLNDLKALMDFS
-65 VNIPLNKNDIKEVN
+65 VNIPLNKDDIKELN
-79 YAINKIIQIESD
+79 YVTKNIIGIESD
-91 KLLIKMNDLV
+91 KFLIKMKDLV
-101 VNQFNDILVDN
+101 INQFNDILVDN

-122 VIIGSD
+122 VIVGSD

-146 NIKKYQLF
+146 NIKRYQLF
-154 STKRPGFRAGLLLY
+154 STKKPGFRAGLLLY

-173 DILDIKE
+173 DMLGSME
-180 SKTPS
+180 SKTPN
-185 QNFISINGINGK
+185 QNHLNFNGINGIE
-197 DQIEMK
+197 QTEMK

-214 NKNKKFSDDL
+214 NKNKKFSDEL

-232 ICIDKKKDYELIK
+232 ICIDKVDEYEQIK
-245 DLINNLNLLNKKH
+245 DLVNNLNLLNKKH
-258 KFELEIYLI
+258 KFELDIYLI
-267 IINKCINT
+267 IINKCIDT
-275 NIEIKDNNYFDIDI
+275 NIEIKDGNFFDIDI

-303 KDNNTIFKDNKNN
+303 KDNNTIFKDIKKHNN
-316 NFIEKQNNNR
+316 NG
-326 EIKSFNIS
+326 EIKRFNIS
-334 IEDNNIDIFE
+334 IEDNNTDIFE
-344 IENKNEV
+344 IDDKNEV
-351 ETFLN
+351 ETFLG
-356 ELVVKYIDNYMKKN
+356 ELVVKYIDDYMKRN
-370 IDNIFC
+370 IDNIYC
-376 TLNLQFNEYIKLY
+376 SLNLQFNEYIKLY
-389 FQKLEKEFNKAV
+389 FHKLEKEFNKAIT
-401 SEMNNFNLRN
+401 EMKNFNLKN

-445 YKIKKFQFSNES
+445 NKIKKFQFSNES
-457 LNQINDLFYYNLNR
+457 LHQIKDLFYYSLNR

-480 GEYTMRLISKVKEG
+480 GEYTMRLISEVKER

-499 NKCDIEEGNKE
+499 SKSEIEEGNKE

-515 PSFSKQYFIDNI
+515 PSVSKQYFIDNI
-527 IQSLNEKIEISSDIY
+527 IQSLNEKIEMSSEIY

-550 ISKDLFKILSEK
+550 ISKDLFKVLSEK
-562 ISEFTEDNIFGNIGF
+562 ISEFTEENIFRNTEF

>member
-79 YAINKIIQIESD
+79 YAINKIIQNESD

-101 VNQFNDILVDN
+101 VNQFNDIIVDN

-232 ICIDKKKDYELIK
+232 ICIDKKM
-245 DLINNLNLLNKKH
+245 
-258 KFELEIYLI
+258 
-267 IINKCINT
+267 
-275 NIEIKDNNYFDIDI
+275 
-289 DENITINNCLNIMN
+289 IM
-303 KDNNTIFKDNKNN
+303 
-316 NFIEKQNNNR
+316 
-326 EIKSFNIS
+326 S
-334 IEDNNIDIFE
+334 
-344 IENKNEV
+344 
-351 ETFLN
+351 
-356 ELVVKYIDNYMKKN
+356 
-370 IDNIFC
+370 
-376 TLNLQFNEYIKLY
+376 
-389 FQKLEKEFNKAV
+389 
-401 SEMNNFNLRN
+401 
-411 IPLKVKFESQ
+411 
-421 MQKIFIDIF
+421 
-430 LNHIYPISISITQNS
+430 
-445 YKIKKFQFSNES
+445 
-457 LNQINDLFYYNLNR
+457 
-471 VKDITEKAK
+471 
-480 GEYTMRLISKVKEG
+480 
-494 INELF
+494 
-499 NKCDIEEGNKE
+499 
-510 KEGEG
+510 
-515 PSFSKQYFIDNI
+515 
-527 IQSLNEKIEISSDIY
+527 
-542 DLCLCYLY
+542 
-550 ISKDLFKILSEK
+550 
-562 ISEFTEDNIFGNIGF
+562 
-577 KEGIKKRIIQQL
+577 
-589 DSYQRRVLN
+589 
-598 ID
+598 

>member
-1 MIEWVQLSA
+1 
-10 IILDNL
+10 
-16 FKYGPEIKNIFKSKD
+16 
-31 KKKRQKELK
+31 
-40 DLCDDFANKM
+40 
-50 QKNLLSDLKTLMNFS
+50 
-65 VNIPLNKNDIKEVN
+65 
-79 YAINKIIQIESD
+79 
-91 KLLIKMNDLV
+91 MNDLV

-122 VIIGSD
+122 VIVGSD

-146 NIKKYQLF
+146 NIKRYQLF
-154 STKRPGFRAGLLLY
+154 STKKPGFRAGLLLY

-173 DILDIKE
+173 DMLGSME
-180 SKTPS
+180 SKTPN
-185 QNFISINGINGK
+185 QNHLNFNGINGIE
-197 DQIEMK
+197 QTEMK

-214 NKNKKFSDDL
+214 NKNKKFSDEL

-232 ICIDKKKDYELIK
+232 ICIDKVDEYEQIK
-245 DLINNLNLLNKKH
+245 DLVNNLNLLNKKH
-258 KFELEIYLI
+258 KFELDIYLI
-267 IINKCINT
+267 IINKCIDK
-275 NIEIKDNNYFDIDI
+275 NIEIKDGNFFDIDI

-303 KDNNTIFKDNKNN
+303 KDNNTILKDIKKHNN
-316 NFIEKQNNNR
+316 NG
-326 EIKSFNIS
+326 EIKRFNIS
-334 IEDNNIDIFE
+334 IEDNNTDIFE
-344 IENKNEV
+344 IDDKNEV
-351 ETFLN
+351 ETFLG
-356 ELVVKYIDNYMKKN
+356 ELVVKYIDDYMKRN
-370 IDNIFC
+370 IDNIYC
-376 TLNLQFNEYIKLY
+376 SLNLQFNEYIKLY
-389 FQKLEKEFNKAV
+389 FHKLEKEFNKAIA
-401 SEMNNFNLRN
+401 EMKNFNLKN

-445 YKIKKFQFSNES
+445 NKIKKFQFSNES
-457 LNQINDLFYYNLNR
+457 LHQIKDLFYYSLNR

-480 GEYTMRLISKVKEG
+480 GEYTMRLISEVKER

-499 NKCDIEEGNKE
+499 SKSEIEEGNKE

-515 PSFSKQYFIDNI
+515 PSVSKQYFIDNI
-527 IQSLNEKIEISSDIY
+527 IQSLNEKIEMSSEIY

-550 ISKDLFKILSEK
+550 ISKDLFKVLSEK
-562 ISEFTEDNIFGNIGF
+562 ISEFTEENIFRNTEF

>member
-16 FKYGPEIKNIFKSKD
+16 FKYGPEIKNIFKSKAS
-31 KKKRQKELK
+31 KKQQKQLK
-40 DLCDDFANKM
+40 DLCNDIANQI
-50 QKNLLSDLKTLMNFS
+50 QKNLLNDLKALMDFS
-65 VNIPLNKNDIKEVN
+65 MNIPLNKDDIKELN
-79 YAINKIIQIESD
+79 YVTKNIIGIESD
-91 KLLIKMNDLV
+91 KFLIKMKDLV
-101 VNQFNDILVDN
+101 INQFNDILVDN

-122 VIIGSD
+122 VIVGSD

-146 NIKKYQLF
+146 NIKRYQLF
-154 STKRPGFRAGLLLY
+154 STKKPGFRAGLLLY

-173 DILDIKE
+173 DMLGSME
-180 SKTPS
+180 SKTPN
-185 QNFISINGINGK
+185 QNHLNFNGINGIE
-197 DQIEMK
+197 QTEMK

-214 NKNKKFSDDL
+214 NKNKKFSDEL

-232 ICIDKKKDYELIK
+232 ICIDKVDEYEQIK
-245 DLINNLNLLNKKH
+245 DLVNNLNLLNKKH
-258 KFELEIYLI
+258 KFELDIYLI
-267 IINKCINT
+267 IINKCIDT
-275 NIEIKDNNYFDIDI
+275 NIEIKDGNFFDIDI

-303 KDNNTIFKDNKNN
+303 KDNNTIFKDIKKHNN
-316 NFIEKQNNNR
+316 NG
-326 EIKSFNIS
+326 EIKRFNIS
-334 IEDNNIDIFE
+334 IEDNNTDIFE
-344 IENKNEV
+344 IDDKNEV
-351 ETFLN
+351 ETFLG
-356 ELVVKYIDNYMKKN
+356 ELVVKYIDDYMKRN
-370 IDNIFC
+370 IDNIYC
-376 TLNLQFNEYIKLY
+376 SLNLQFNEYIKLY
-389 FQKLEKEFNKAV
+389 FHKLEKEFNKAIT
-401 SEMNNFNLRN
+401 EMKNFNLKN

-445 YKIKKFQFSNES
+445 NKIKKFQFSNES
-457 LNQINDLFYYNLNR
+457 LHHIKDLFYYSLNR

-480 GEYTMRLISKVKEG
+480 GEYTMRLISEVKER

-499 NKCDIEEGNKE
+499 SKSEIEEGNKE

-515 PSFSKQYFIDNI
+515 PSVSKQYFIDNI
-527 IQSLNEKIEISSDIY
+527 IQSLNEKIEMSSEIY

-550 ISKDLFKILSEK
+550 ISKDLFKVLSEK
-562 ISEFTEDNIFGNIGF
+562 ISEFTEENIFRNIEF

>member
-16 FKYGPEIKNIFKSKD
+16 FKYGPEIKNIFKSKAS
-31 KKKRQKELK
+31 KKQQKQLK
-40 DLCDDFANKM
+40 DLCNDIANQI
-50 QKNLLSDLKTLMNFS
+50 QKNLLNDLKALMDFS
-65 VNIPLNKNDIKEVN
+65 VNIPLNKDDIKELN
-79 YAINKIIQIESD
+79 YVTKNIIGIESD
-91 KLLIKMNDLV
+91 KFLIKMKDLV
-101 VNQFNDILVDN
+101 INQFNDILVDN

-122 VIIGSD
+122 VIVGSD

-146 NIKKYQLF
+146 NIKRYQLF
-154 STKRPGFRAGLLLY
+154 STKKPGFRAGLLLY

-173 DILDIKE
+173 DMLGSME
-180 SKTPS
+180 SKTPN
-185 QNFISINGINGK
+185 QNNLNINGINGIE
-197 DQIEMK
+197 QTEMK

-214 NKNKKFSDDL
+214 NKNKKFSDEL

-232 ICIDKKKDYELIK
+232 ICIDKVDEYEQIK
-245 DLINNLNLLNKKH
+245 DLVNNLNLLNKKH
-258 KFELEIYLI
+258 KFELDIYLI
-267 IINKCINT
+267 IINKCIDT
-275 NIEIKDNNYFDIDI
+275 NIEIKDGNFFDIDI

-303 KDNNTIFKDNKNN
+303 KDNNTIFKDIKKHNN
-316 NFIEKQNNNR
+316 NG
-326 EIKSFNIS
+326 EIKRFNIS
-334 IEDNNIDIFE
+334 IEDNNTDIFE
-344 IENKNEV
+344 IDDKNEV
-351 ETFLN
+351 ETFLG
-356 ELVVKYIDNYMKKN
+356 ELVVKYIDDYMKRN
-370 IDNIFC
+370 IDNIYC
-376 TLNLQFNEYIKLY
+376 SLNLQFNEYIKLY
-389 FQKLEKEFNKAV
+389 FHKLEKEFNKAIT
-401 SEMNNFNLRN
+401 EMKNFNLKN

-445 YKIKKFQFSNES
+445 NKIKKFQFSNES
-457 LNQINDLFYYNLNR
+457 LHQIKDLFYYSLNR

-480 GEYTMRLISKVKEG
+480 GEYTMRLISEVKER

-499 NKCDIEEGNKE
+499 SKSEIEEGNKE

-515 PSFSKQYFIDNI
+515 PSVSKQYFIDNI
-527 IQSLNEKIEISSDIY
+527 IQSLNEKIEMSSEIY

-550 ISKDLFKILSEK
+550 ISKDLFKVLSEK
-562 ISEFTEDNIFGNIGF
+562 ISEFTEENIFRNTEF